1 MKVYGAVSSAE
12 DSTPL
17 LKRNTNKSFETSSH
31 YFKRIAA
38 ATLLAGGALA
48 VASKN
53 TNYSSFAIGGGRN
66 YLRVRGL
73 GDALDDAKA
82 GTLFYR
88 FCALLEIKKNI
99 SSSRRISFQV
109 ALLPFADRKNTR
121 RNETRSAKRRE
132 CLIVRRA
139 SIIEFLSFCIMRCSR
154 ARRREIQF
162 SGFPWFCNTLL
173 EFRVLVVK

>member
-12 DSTPL
+12 DSPL
-17 LKRNTNKSFETSSH
+17 LKRNTNKSETSSH
-31 YFKRIAA
+31 FKRIAA

-99 SSSRRISFQV
+99 SSRVESLFV
-109 ALLPFADRKNTR
+109 ALLPFADRKNT
-121 RNETRSAKRRE
+121 AKRDSKRE
-132 CLIVRRA
+132 ATRVFHRSTRFDRIP
-139 SIIEFLSFCIMRCSR
+139 SFCMRCSR
-154 ARRREIQF
+154 ARREIQF

>member
-12 DSTPL
+12 DSPL
-17 LKRNTNKSFETSSH
+17 LKRNTNKSETSSH
-31 YFKRIAA
+31 FKRIAA

-99 SSSRRISFQV
+99 SSRVESLFV
-109 ALLPFADRKNTR
+109 ALLPFADRKNT
-121 RNETRSAKRRE
+121 AKRDSKRE
-132 CLIVRRA
+132 ATRVFYRSTRFDRIP
-139 SIIEFLSFCIMRCSR
+139 SFCMRCSR
-154 ARRREIQF
+154 ARREIQF

-173 EFRVLVVK
+173 DFRVLVVK

>member
-1 MKVYGAVSSAE
+1 MKVYGAVSAE
-12 DSTPL
+12 DSPL
-17 LKRNTNKSFETSSH
+17 LKRNTNKSETSSH
-31 YFKRIAA
+31 FKRIAA

-99 SSSRRISFQV
+99 SSRVESLFV
-109 ALLPFADRKNTR
+109 ALLPFADRKNT
-121 RNETRSAKRRE
+121 AKRDSKRE
-132 CLIVRRA
+132 ATRVFHRSTRFDRIP
-139 SIIEFLSFCIMRCSR
+139 SFCMRCSR
-154 ARRREIQF
+154 ARREIQF

-173 EFRVLVVK
+173 DFRVLVVK

>member
-12 DSTPL
+12 DSPL
-17 LKRNTNKSFETSSH
+17 LKRNTNKSETSSH
-31 YFKRIAA
+31 FKRIAA
-38 ATLLAGGALA
+38 ATLLAGGAALA

-53 TNYSSFAIGGGRN
+53 TNYSSSFAIGGRN
-66 YLRVRGL
+66 FHRVRGL

-88 FCALLEIKKNI
+88 FCALLEIKKRNI
-99 SSSRRISFQV
+99 SSRRESFRR
-109 ALLPFADRKNTR
+109 ALPFADRKNT
-121 RNETRSAKRRE
+121 AKRDSKRE
-132 CLIVRRA
+132 ATRVFYRSTRFDRIP
-139 SIIEFLSFCIMRCSR
+139 SFCMRCSR
-154 ARRREIQF
+154 ARREIQF

>member
-12 DSTPL
+12 DSPL
-17 LKRNTNKSFETSSH
+17 LKRNTNKSETSSH
-31 YFKRIAA
+31 FKRIAA

-99 SSSRRISFQV
+99 SSRVESLFV
-109 ALLPFADRKNTR
+109 ALLPFADRKNT
-121 RNETRSAKRRE
+121 AKRDSKRE
-132 CLIVRRA
+132 ATRVFHRSTRFDRIP
-139 SIIEFLSFCIMRCSR
+139 SFCMRCSR
-154 ARRREIQF
+154 ARREIQF

-173 EFRVLVVK
+173 DFRVLVVK

>member
-12 DSTPL
+12 DSPL
-17 LKRNTNKSFETSSH
+17 LKRNTNKSETSSH
-31 YFKRIAA
+31 FKRIAA

-99 SSSRRISFQV
+99 SSRVESLFV
-109 ALLPFADRKNTR
+109 ALLPFADRKNT
-121 RNETRSAKRRE
+121 AKRDSKRE
-132 CLIVRRA
+132 ATRVFYRSTRFDRIP
-139 SIIEFLSFCIMRCSR
+139 SFCMRCSR
-154 ARRREIQF
+154 ARREIQF

>member
-17 LKRNTNKSFETSSH
+17 LKRNTNTTSH
-31 YFKRIAA
+31 FKRIAA

-53 TNYSSFAIGGGRN
+53 TSNYSSFAIGGGRN

-88 FCALLEIKKNI
+88 FVC
-99 SSSRRISFQV
+99 
-109 ALLPFADRKNTR
+109 PF
-121 RNETRSAKRRE
+121 
-132 CLIVRRA
+132 
-139 SIIEFLSFCIMRCSR
+139 
-154 ARRREIQF
+154 
-162 SGFPWFCNTLL
+162 
-173 EFRVLVVK
+173 

>member
-12 DSTPL
+12 DSPL
-17 LKRNTNKSFETSSH
+17 LKRNTNKSETSSH
-31 YFKRIAA
+31 FKRIAA

-99 SSSRRISFQV
+99 SSRRISFRR
-109 ALLPFADRKNTR
+109 AFAFCRSKKYG
-121 RNETRSAKRRE
+121 ETRLEARSDASVLSFDALRSNSFFLYALFESAKGN
-132 CLIVRRA
+132 
-139 SIIEFLSFCIMRCSR
+139 SIFGVSL
-154 ARRREIQF
+154 
-162 SGFPWFCNTLL
+162 
-173 EFRVLVVK
+173 VL

>member
-12 DSTPL
+12 DSPL
-17 LKRNTNKSFETSSH
+17 LKRNTNKSETSSH
-31 YFKRIAA
+31 FKRIAA

-99 SSSRRISFQV
+99 SSRVESLFV
-109 ALLPFADRKNTR
+109 ALLPFADRKNT
-121 RNETRSAKRRE
+121 AKRDSKRE
-132 CLIVRRA
+132 ATRVFYRSTRFDRIP
-139 SIIEFLSFCIMRCSR
+139 SFCMRCSR
-154 ARRREIQF
+154 ARREIQL

>member
-12 DSTPL
+12 DSPL
-17 LKRNTNKSFETSSH
+17 LKRNTNKSETSSH
-31 YFKRIAA
+31 FKRIAA

-53 TNYSSFAIGGGRN
+53 TSNYSSFAIGGGRN

-82 GTLFYR
+82 GTFYR

-99 SSSRRISFQV
+99 SSRRIFSFSSRFCRLQIE
-109 ALLPFADRKNTR
+109 KIR

-132 CLIVRRA
+132 CFIVRRA
-139 SIIEFLSFCIMRCSR
+139 SIEFLLFVCVV
-154 ARRREIQF
+154 REREGKF
-162 SGFPWFCNTLL
+162 NFRGFLGFVTPFWSLGF
-173 EFRVLVVK
+173 

>member
-12 DSTPL
+12 DSPL
-17 LKRNTNKSFETSSH
+17 LKRNTNKSETSSH
-31 YFKRIAA
+31 FKRIAA

-99 SSSRRISFQV
+99 SSRVESLFV
-109 ALLPFADRKNTR
+109 ALLPFADRKNT
-121 RNETRSAKRRE
+121 AKRDSKRE
-132 CLIVRRA
+132 ATRVFHRSTRFDRIP
-139 SIIEFLSFCIMRCSR
+139 SFCMRCSR
-154 ARRREIQF
+154 ARREIQL

>member
-31 YFKRIAA
+31 FKRIAA

-53 TNYSSFAIGGGRN
+53 TSNYSSFAIGGGRN

-99 SSSRRISFQV
+99 SSSRRIFSRFC
-109 ALLPFADRKNTR
+109 LLQIEKIHG
-121 RNETRSAKRRE
+121 ETRLEARSDAE
-132 CLIVRRA
+132 CFIVRRA
-139 SIIEFLSFCIMRCSR
+139 SIEFLSFCIMRCSR

>member
-53 TNYSSFAIGGGRN
+53 TSSNYSSFAIGGGRN

-82 GTLFYR
+82 GTLFYIV
-88 FCALLEIKKNI
+88 F
-99 SSSRRISFQV
+99 V
-109 ALLPFADRKNTR
+109 PF
-121 RNETRSAKRRE
+121 
-132 CLIVRRA
+132 
-139 SIIEFLSFCIMRCSR
+139 
-154 ARRREIQF
+154 
-162 SGFPWFCNTLL
+162 
-173 EFRVLVVK
+173 